1 MTFGKYVLE
10 LVQFVF
16 FSGSSLWKLLFFWL
30 VEKSLLMKKTAS
42 DDPYKLFTVEWDG
55 KSLKLKEKQ
64 LTTMVL
70 SRVFNLFPETILL
83 VTEDG
88 YVELP
93 DASSLWMTYVRGR

>member
-1 MTFGKYVLE
+1 
-10 LVQFVF
+10 
-16 FSGSSLWKLLFFWL
+16 
-30 VEKSLLMKKTAS
+30 MKKTAS
-42 DDPYKLFTVEWDG
+42 DDPYKLFTVEWEG

-64 LTTMVL
+64 VL
-70 SRVFNLFPETILL
+70 SQVFNFLPEIILL